1 MFIVWSNDYYFY
13 SNLTRGIL
21 TSFRFGGLP
30 GGGVILTPLPIF
42 YLWTDFDDF
51 FFWVLLITSTLQNIS
66 HFFSMTTMT
75 SDMDIFRLPVYR
87 KITFFLVF
95 GSQLFCSTFA
105 QHFFGLKLTPEI
117 IVIEIIYHH
126 VREKSISLS
135 KNVIYDVIWRH
146 QNKKKITKNRVLDG
160 FG

>member
-1 MFIVWSNDYYFY
+1 MLFYERIVRVNPWYINVFQIRW
-13 SNLTRGIL
+13 LTK
-21 TSFRFGGLP
+21 
-30 GGGVILTPLPIF
+30 GGVILTPPPA
-42 YLWTDFDDF
+42 DFLFVDGFWWF

-66 HFFSMTTMT
+66 HFFSTTTMT

>member
-1 MFIVWSNDYYFY
+1 MELNPTGLS
-13 SNLTRGIL
+13 RGIL
-21 TSFRFGGLP
+21 TSFRFGGWP
-30 GGGVILTPLPIF
+30 RGGG
-42 YLWTDFDDF
+42 DFDPPADFLFVDGFWWF

>member
-1 MFIVWSNDYYFY
+1 MMIIF
-13 SNLTRGIL
+13 TR
-21 TSFRFGGLP
+21 F
-30 GGGVILTPLPIF
+30 V
-42 YLWTDFDDF
+42 DFLFVDGFWWF
-51 FFWVLLITSTLQNIS
+51 FFSEYSSSRLLSKTYRI
-66 HFFSMTTMT
+66 FFSTTTTT

-135 KNVIYDVIWRH
+135 KNVIYDVIWHH

>member
-1 MFIVWSNDYYFY
+1 MI
-13 SNLTRGIL
+13 
-21 TSFRFGGLP
+21 SFKPWYTNVFQIRWFP
-30 GGGVILTPLPIF
+30 KGGGGGFWPPPCRFFVCGRILMI
-42 YLWTDFDDF
+42 F

-66 HFFSMTTMT
+66 HFFSTTTMT